1 MDQAIEGIVNGIFF
15 NQGHVCCA
23 GSRLLVQ
30 ESVADEVIAKLQA
43 RVATLRVGDP
53 MDKNTDVGAI
63 NSATQL
69 ATIRS
74 LAAAGDDE
82 GASRWT
88 SPCPLP
94 DRGFFFAP
102 TVFTDV
108 SQSMRIAREEIFG
121 PVLSVLTFRTP
132 DEAVVKANNT
142 PYGLSAGVW
151 TEKGSRILGMAGALR
166 AGVVWANTF
175 NRFDPT
181 AAFGGYKES
190 GFGREGGR
198 AGLAAYLDTDDE
210 PRAIGPV
217 NPADADTILA
227 EAAES
232 VLGELLSGPENP
244 AEAVALSEAVRRSA
258 ERRAGTVEAAPPG
271 SAPDEPAAEPS
282 GRVAVTKTYKLYVG
296 GKFPR
301 SESGRTYP
309 AVGGVGASI
318 RANVAL
324 GSRKDARDAVV
335 AARKAFGGWSKATA
349 YNRGQVLYRVAEI
362 MEGRRAQFVDLL
374 GGTAAGGRTVDAA
387 IDRWVHYAG
396 WTDKLAQVFGSAN
409 PVAGPFFSFST
420 PEPTGVVVAV
430 APADDPLLGLVCVL
444 APIITS
450 GNTCV
455 LLASQPAPLAAI
467 TLAEVLATSDVPGG
481 VVNILTGD
489 PLEMAP
495 HLASHAD
502 VNALDLTG
510 VAAGARADLAKA
522 AAGTVKRVYSP
533 GPPDFRRPPGTARLR
548 AFLEIKTVWHPTGAV
563 SLAGGGGY

>member
-1 MDQAIEGIVNGIFF
+1 
-15 NQGHVCCA
+15 
-23 GSRLLVQ
+23 
-30 ESVADEVIAKLQA
+30 
-43 RVATLRVGDP
+43 

-63 NSATQL
+63 NSAGQL
-69 ATIRS
+69 STIRA
-74 LAAAGDDE
+74 LTAAGDDE
-82 GASRWT
+82 GAVRWT

-102 TVFTDV
+102 TVFTNV

-132 DEAVVKANNT
+132 DEAIVKANNT

-210 PRAIGPV
+210 PRAIGPIS
-217 NPADADTILA
+217 PADADTILA

-232 VLGELLSGPENP
+232 VVRELLSGPENP
-244 AEAVALSEAVRRSA
+244 AEPAALSDVVRRSA
-258 ERRAGTVEAAPPG
+258 ERHSGAA
-271 SAPDEPAAEPS
+271 SAAPAAEPAPAAGS
-282 GRVAVTKTYKLYVG
+282 DRVAITKTYKLNVG

-309 AVGGVGASI
+309 ASGGPGGSI
-318 RANVAL
+318 RANVAQ

-374 GGTAAGGRTVDAA
+374 GGSPADGRTVDAA

-430 APADDPLLGLVCVL
+430 APAADPLLGLISVL
-444 APIITS
+444 APIVTS

-455 LLASQPAPLAAI
+455 LLASQAAPLAAV

-495 HLASHAD
+495 HLAAHAD

-510 VAAGARADLAKA
+510 VAAAARPELEKA
-522 AAGTVKRVYSP
+522 AAGTVKRVHSP
-533 GPPDFRRPPGTARLR
+533 GPQDFRRPPGTARLR
-548 AFLEIKTVWHPTGAV
+548 AFLEVKTVWHPTGAV